1 MPELKPLGG
10 DTVPDVPS
18 KGAGRLLAGP
28 IRVINVGLDGFA
40 DDLERQGV
48 AVTRVDWSP
57 PAGGDPALAALLAR
71 LGT

>member
-1 MPELKPLGG
+1 MPDQK
-10 DTVPDVPS
+10 DVPANAEPTDAAS
-18 KGAGRLLAGP
+18 RLLAGP
-28 IRVINVGLDGFA
+28 IRVVNVGLDGFA

-57 PAGGDPALAALLAR
+57 PAGGDAALAALLAK

>member
-1 MPELKPLGG
+1 MPEQKL
-10 DTVPDVPS
+10 VPADAAQDRPS
-18 KGAGRLLAGP
+18 DAASRLLSGP
-28 IRVINVGLDGFA
+28 LRVVNVGLDGFA

-57 PAGGDPALAALLAR
+57 PAGGDPALAALLAK